1 MGRWGILKY
10 NNTSEINPLDYI
22 LGQER
27 AVEAMELGLKINNPA
42 YNIYIAG
49 EPGTGKSTYALKV
62 LNEYA
67 SKKIRIKIGVIYII
81 LKTLESL
88 L

>member
-1 MGRWGILKY
+1 MRRWGILKY
-10 NNTSEINPLDYI
+10 NNTSEISPLDSI

-42 YNIYIAG
+42 YNIYLAG
-49 EPGTGKSTYALKV
+49 ESGTGKSTYALKV

-67 SKKIRIKIGVIYII
+67 SKKVHIKIGAIYII
-81 LKTLESL
+81 LKTLENL
-88 L
+88 

>member
-1 MGRWGILKY
+1 MKY

-67 SKKIRIKIGVIYII
+67 SKKNTHKDWCYIYNFENPREPII
-81 LKTLESL
+81 VELEK
-88 L
+88 

>member
-1 MGRWGILKY
+1 MKY

-49 EPGTGKSTYALKV
+49 EPGTGKSTYTLKV

-67 SKKIRIKIGVIYII
+67 SQKIRIKIGVIYII